1 MKSNKKERETK
12 TDNQDIERPKLKKRQ
27 RMLKVF
33 NLHLYPHESGFR
45 RLAKLIVV
53 FTPISAKCIVVFTP
67 ISAKC
72 IVVFTPISAK
82 CIVVFTPFIRKWEE
96 VIAKSLNALFP

>member
-12 TDNQDIERPKLKKRQ
+12 TENQDKERRAKLKKRQ

-72 IVVFTPISAK
+72 IVVFTP
-82 CIVVFTPFIRKWEE
+82 FIRKWEE
-96 VIAKSLNALFP
+96 DMAKSLNALFP